1 MYYAFKHEVS
11 SQNIN
16 SNVLFLVFFFLF
28 FLQRSGLGLELEN
41 YLSAQA
47 VWVLSLSVS
56 LC

>member
-1 MYYAFKHEVS
+1 MYYAFKLEVS

-16 SNVLFLVFFFLF
+16 SNVLFLVFFYF

>member
-16 SNVLFLVFFFLF
+16 SNVLFLVFLF

-47 VWVLSLSVS
+47 IWVLSLSVS